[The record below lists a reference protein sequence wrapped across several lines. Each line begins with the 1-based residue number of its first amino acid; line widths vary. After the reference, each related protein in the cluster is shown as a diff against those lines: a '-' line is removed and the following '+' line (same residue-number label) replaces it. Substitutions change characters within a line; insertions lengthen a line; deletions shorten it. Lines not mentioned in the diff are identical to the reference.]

1 MSLENLC
8 WCVFILQMESFSL
21 YFSFEI
27 NVTSVSNGG
36 EKLGPR
42 AVEVNKSTE
51 WSVCLERETN
61 PGSLCISILW
71 EGFLTTNICMIN
83 LWTLALPAW
92 LNTLHF
98 AKNSMST
105 STVSIHIHLGKLQL
119 LELCHG
125 TEDKKSFV
133 SCQLDI
139 LLTIYWWMKMLL
151 IFNVVFHI
159 LLFGFWQLQR

>member
-1 MSLENLC
+1 MCAHFTKWRIFHYN
-8 WCVFILQMESFSL
+8 
-21 YFSFEI
+21 YSFEI
-27 NVTSVSNGG
+27 NVTSVLNGG
-36 EKLGPR
+36 EKLGSR
-42 AVEVNKSTE
+42 AVEINNSTE
-51 WSVCLERETN
+51 WSIWLERETN